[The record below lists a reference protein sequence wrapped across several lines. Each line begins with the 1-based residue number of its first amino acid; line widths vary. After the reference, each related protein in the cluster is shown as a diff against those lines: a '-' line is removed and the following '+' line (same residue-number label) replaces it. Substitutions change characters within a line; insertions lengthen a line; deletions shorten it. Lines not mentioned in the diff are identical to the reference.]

1 MNKKSILILIS
12 VLLLFIL
19 IGSAKMFFMN
29 EKDDLV
35 YLVKDSYLNDFYF
48 EDEYVILDCDI
59 KIKNTTSKD
68 HYFYMDADILSDIGL
83 TKERIANGYQK
94 ATDEKIFFIEKNTE
108 KSFQVDFKSLKG
120 DKFEKTNRLPPE
132 SLIIKKR
139 Y

>member
-68 HYFYMDADILSDIGL
+68 HYFYMDADISSDIGL

-94 ATDEKIFFIEKNTE
+94 ATDEKIFFIEKN
-108 KSFQVDFKSLKG
+108 
-120 DKFEKTNRLPPE
+120 
-132 SLIIKKR
+132 
-139 Y
+139 